1 MGSMLI
7 RDFLRGGVWGA
18 FKDYLCRAKS
28 HRNNQKLS
36 RSSINTYH
44 SSIKMFLLTYMY
56 DETTDAFW
64 NGFIDLVLK
73 LEREHGNNAN
83 FSMQQCAIR
92 HFLLYMKPHVHET
105 ISPLQNCPRCL
116 RTACDDPNGSKCV
129 GVVRCFGK
137 CSKLTHSVNEY
148 GICAYCVTKYPIQ
161 YGVDVVNSS
170 RRRRHLEY
178 VHDHALIGRT
188 YDPAKHDKLIKRYIL
203 EALRWRNH
211 MN

>member
-1 MGSMLI
+1 MNGPISIRAFILSGIWGS
-7 RDFLRGGVWGA
+7 
-18 FKDYLCRAKS
+18 FKDYLRGASS

-44 SSIKMFLLTYMY
+44 SSIKMFLLTYMC
-56 DETTDAFW
+56 DETTDVFW
-64 NGFIDLVLK
+64 NGYIELVLR

-92 HFLLYMKPHVHET
+92 HFLQYMEPYRYATLPVA
-105 ISPLQNCPRCL
+105 NCSRCL
-116 RTACDDPNGSKCV
+116 RAICEGECV

-137 CSKLTHSVNEY
+137 CSKLTHSTNEH
-148 GICAYCVTKYPIQ
+148 GICAYCMSKYPIQ
-161 YGVDVVNSS
+161 YGETGGNSS

-178 VHDHALIGRT
+178 VHDHALIGRK
-188 YDPAKHDKLIKRYIL
+188 YDSNKHDKLIKGYVM
-203 EALRWRNH
+203 EALRWHSH